1 MKTIAAFCMIFTFS
15 LGIAQETYEVSWFRN
30 MAPETATLTVEVG
43 DTIIWIWAEDNMP
56 HDVSS
61 EDPNAPEDF
70 GSEIMNTEG
79 STYEYTFN
87 EEVIFDYRCSVHP
100 ADMFGT
106 ITVVSE
112 MSIPDKFKENINVFP
127 NPVTEK
133 LQVNSLF
140 PVQEFVLYDIN
151 GLKILEEQIDA
162 QNHFVLDMRHLAS
175 GIYFLTAISTEKSK
189 ATLRII
195 KR

>member
-1 MKTIAAFCMIFTFS
+1 MKTIVAFCMIFICS
-15 LGIAQETYEVSWFRN
+15 LGVAQETYEISWFRN
-30 MAPETATLTVEVG
+30 MAPETATITVEVG

-70 GSEIMNTEG
+70 GSEIMNQEG
-79 STYEYTFN
+79 STYQYTFN
-87 EEVIFDYRCSVHP
+87 EEVVFDYRCSVHP

-112 MSIPDKFKENINVFP
+112 MSIEDKFKDNLKAFP
-127 NPVTEK
+127 NPVSDN
-133 LQVNSLF
+133 LQVRSLM
-140 PVQEFVLYDIN
+140 PIQEFALYDIH
-151 GLKILEEQIDA
+151 GVKILHGKMHS
-162 QNHFVLDMRHLAS
+162 QNHFVLGMGSFSS
-175 GIYFLTAISTEKSK
+175 GIYFLTASDGNNK